1 MRGLCIKRTIIKLDA
16 LKGFEIILVCLD
28 YLFIFIND
36 KAAFDHRVFSRDR
49 VMGLMEIS
57 LLYTCVLDVQ
67 DLGLGCQVSKL
78 DSFFGLGV
86 RRLSNTSLVG
96 TRKTDAI

>member
-1 MRGLCIKRTIIKLDA
+1 
-16 LKGFEIILVCLD
+16 
-28 YLFIFIND
+28 
-36 KAAFDHRVFSRDR
+36 
-49 VMGLMEIS
+49 MGLMEIS

-96 TRKTDAI
+96 DEEDRCYLSWLALDMSTQSSRIHNVNGELGLD